1 MISSMKRL
9 ELVNKYL
16 DTFKAQGN
24 LPEQNRMMEDLY
36 LLNKFLED
44 GNLHKLDTKE
54 KGRPGIR

>member
-1 MISSMKRL
+1 MKRL